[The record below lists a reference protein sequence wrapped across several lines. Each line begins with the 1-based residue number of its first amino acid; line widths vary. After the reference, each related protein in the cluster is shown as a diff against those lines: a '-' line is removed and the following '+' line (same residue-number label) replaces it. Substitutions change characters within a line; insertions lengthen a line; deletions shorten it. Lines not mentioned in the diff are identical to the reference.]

1 MNMDIRI
8 PHFDSQKDFM
18 AFLRFLDN
26 RKEYEAYM
34 KQLDTKIA
42 AFVKAAK
49 LYGKAKDIEKKH
61 EEAELWAK
69 RAEHDYAER
78 EERLTA
84 GEKALIDETRERRA
98 KMKNRET
105 QIEQMLQTGAHA
117 LTSREVS
124 LKALEAEVNK
134 REELVAKTE
143 KAADKATQ
151 AAVKAR
157 RAADD
162 MVTRMKAATST
173 EKD

>member
-1 MNMDIRI
+1 MNMDTRI
-8 PHFDSQKDFM
+8 PHFDGQKDFM

-26 RKEYEAYM
+26 RKVYDGYI
-34 KQLDTKIA
+34 KQLDTKIV
-42 AFVKAAK
+42 AFVKAAT

-105 QIEQMLQTGAHA
+105 EIEQVLQTGAHA
-117 LTSREVS
+117 LTDREVS

-134 REELVAKTE
+134 REELVTKVE
-143 KAADKATQ
+143 KAADRATQ
-151 AAVKAR
+151 AAVEAK

-162 MVTRMKAATST
+162 MVVRMKAAASPQ
-173 EKD
+173 ED